1 MLVCSLRITGQKGRL
16 STSEMNVPI
25 QNTDDN
31 IPTVCFEVFKMNVP
45 VIDMHMQCFI
55 FQFYSMLLTG
65 SSMSGAF
72 SPTWEMVPG
81 GMLFPKQQ
89 PFYSTKKSGNYIE
102 TQLCNVQP
110 KESFAISKELPS
122 FNGIIV
128 RHLFYTDI
136 SCPGSFPAVILKRS
150 TKCQSQ
156 PLHTLKQSVPYH
168 YPTTKTQFIQKGCVW
183 KCMNSTQLA

>member
-1 MLVCSLRITGQKGRL
+1 MLVCSLRITGQKGR

-72 SPTWEMVPG
+72 SPTWEVVPG

-89 PFYSTKKSGNYIE
+89 PFYSTKNQAITSKLNYAMYNQKKVLPFPKNCHLSMELLSGTYF
-102 TQLCNVQP
+102 TLT
-110 KESFAISKELPS
+110 FHARDR
-122 FNGIIV
+122 F
-128 RHLFYTDI
+128 R
-136 SCPGSFPAVILKRS
+136 
-150 TKCQSQ
+150 QS
-156 PLHTLKQSVPYH
+156 S
-168 YPTTKTQFIQKGCVW
+168 
-183 KCMNSTQLA
+183 